1 MRMKMDTQSFYMYIK
16 YEQLHTYIQHVHR
29 HMRTHMSAIVSV
41 AQQYDSPHSEKNMKR
56 KKIMMPVIYFDK
68 NINQHSN
75 HNSPI
80 VTKGADGCQIDSSQR
95 LQQPHDD
102 RGNSRHVSV

>member
-1 MRMKMDTQSFYMYIK
+1 
-16 YEQLHTYIQHVHR
+16 
-29 HMRTHMSAIVSV
+29 
-41 AQQYDSPHSEKNMKR
+41 
-56 KKIMMPVIYFDK
+56 MPVIYFDK

-80 VTKGADGCQIDSSQR
+80 VSKGADGCQIDSSQR